1 MQKANLELVTNNA
14 AVEAVRYVLQTHVMF
29 SVLPLG
35 EKRLLEPILEV
46 RRYQAGSLVGRQG
59 QPIDGMYIVYNGR
72 LRLKQE
78 ADDKIVSVGVVT
90 EGATLGEMSLLD
102 DSEWNHDLVTEGP
115 VEMIVLTTAR
125 ARPLLQQNKIIEE
138 HFKRFVGLIKVGER
152 LRTLLGKAP
161 YSPEQFTQMVSELG
175 LKRIKADGAV
185 FNQGDSDPRLYYIE
199 SGTVELVRQPLSGG
213 AISFG
218 RVGRGSLI
226 GEGGAVPRPDVS
238 GNQPHTARAVS
249 EVTVLVIYQGTVKK
263 LLDLNP
269 ELGERLR
276 QRIRELER
284 YEQEELSIRQRTEG
298 VDQRIRLADSITEE
312 EFRSRSTT
320 QDEAAAVKFKVIRQ
334 EHEADNVAACLTMI
348 INHHGR
354 SFPLNAIKAKTG
366 LEGTNL
372 TIDDMIRGAENL
384 GFRSKGYALRY
395 EDLKTAL
402 LPGVISL
409 EGYHF
414 AVLIKVGDREVQI
427 ADPRDNKVK
436 RIPKDEFVRQWTAC
450 SVAGVVDKRPEAG
463 VFIALEPTQ
472 RFETEGVKQKNPL
485 SYFIS
490 YILPYKMYFAEA
502 VLAALVIN
510 ILGLASPLFTQ
521 TIVDTVI
528 VHKDNSLLNMMLA
541 GMVLVA
547 VLTTSMTVI
556 QSLLLAHT
564 TTRLDMRLM
573 AEFYRHVLSLPM
585 PFFLS
590 VNKGEILSRFG
601 ENQKIRHI
609 LTGSSITT
617 VMNVLMLVIYF
628 FMMFAYSAKLSI
640 IVIFFLPVFILIV
653 TYFTPRLKKVSQE
666 IFLSNTQAQ
675 SALIESLNGIEPI
688 KATSNEYFA
697 RARWEN
703 AFVENV
709 NRGFH
714 QQRLSL
720 LNSSVFQLAILGM
733 TTMVLWVGASQVIAN
748 QMTVGELMGFQML
761 MGLVTSPV
769 LQMVNLWSQLQEVRI
784 SVDRVSEYLDKE
796 PEDEVATTPARMR
809 KAVGQLDGKI
819 DFKGV
824 FFSYRA
830 GKDTMNIM
838 QDFNLSINPGEKI
851 AFVGPA
857 GCGKSTIAKMV
868 LGFNIPQRG
877 EVSIDGMNIN
887 QMDIQSLR
895 RNIGVVLQDSF
906 LFAGSVAENIAFGD
920 PEPDMRTVQ
929 EVARLA
935 GAEEFILK
943 LPLGF
948 QTPIG
953 EKGQALSGGQRQR
966 ICIARA
972 LYRRPRI
979 MIFDE
984 ATSALDNQT
993 EEMIIRQLKE
1003 KVLPGRTSISIAHR
1017 LTTIMNSDRIC
1028 FIRDGIVQEQ
1038 GTHAQLIDPLYIKEQ
1053 QFKGLYYNLARTQF
1067 NLPPLEGKAL
1077 EELTRENKLAIL
1089 DRFGFVPEGLEHQH
1103 SLLGKLQSEVVA

>member
-1 MQKANLELVTNNA
+1 
-14 AVEAVRYVLQTHVMF
+14 
-29 SVLPLG
+29 VLPAA
-35 EKRLLEPILEV
+35 
-46 RRYQAGSLVGRQG
+46 Q
-59 QPIDGMYIVYNGR
+59 
-72 LRLKQE
+72 
-78 ADDKIVSVGVVT
+78 
-90 EGATLGEMSLLD
+90 
-102 DSEWNHDLVTEGP
+102 
-115 VEMIVLTTAR
+115 AR
-125 ARPLLQQNKIIEE
+125 ALLAQDKIIEE
-138 HFKRFVGLIKVGER
+138 HFKRFVGLVKVGER
-152 LRTLLGKAP
+152 LRTLLGKAK
-161 YSPEQFTQMVSELG
+161 YTPEQFSEMLG
-175 LKRIKADGAV
+175 EVGVKRIKAEGTV

-199 SGTVELVRQPLSGG
+199 SGTVELTRQPLAGDP
-213 AISFG
+213 ISLG

-226 GEGGAVPRPDVS
+226 GEGGALPRADKTS
-238 GNQPHTARAVS
+238 AQPHTARVTA
-249 EVTVLVIYQGTVKK
+249 EVTVLVIYQNTVRK
-263 LLDLNP
+263 LLDFNP
-269 ELGERLR
+269 ELADRLR
-276 QRIRELER
+276 RRVRELEQ
-284 YEQEELSIRQRTEG
+284 YEQDELSIRQRTEG
-298 VDQRIRLADSITEE
+298 VDQRIQLADSLTEDEFKSRAKVQE
-312 EFRSRSTT
+312 EH
-320 QDEAAAVKFKVIRQ
+320 VKFKIIRQ
-334 EHEADNVAACLTMI
+334 EHDADNAATCLTMI
-348 INHHGR
+348 VNHYGR
-354 SFPLNAIKAKTG
+354 QFPVNAIKAKTG
-366 LEGTNL
+366 LEGTNPN
-372 TIDDMIRGAENL
+372 IDQLLRAAENL
-384 GFRSKGYALRY
+384 GFRAKGYALRY
-395 EDLKTAL
+395 DDLKAAL
-402 LPGVISL
+402 LPGVVSL

-414 AVLIKVGDREVQI
+414 AVVIKATDREVQL
-427 ADPRDNKVK
+427 ADPRQNRLR
-436 RIPKDEFVRQWTAC
+436 RIPKDEFIRMWTAA
-450 SVAGVVDKRPEAG
+450 SVGPQVDKRPDAG
-463 VFIALEPTQ
+463 VFLALEPTQ

-485 SYFIS
+485 SYFLA
-490 YILPYKMYFAEA
+490 YILPYKKFFGEA

-510 ILGLASPLFTQ
+510 ILGLASPLFIQ
-521 TIVDTVI
+521 SIVDTVI
-528 VHKDNSLLNMMLA
+528 VHKDRSLLNMMLA

-547 VLTTSMTVI
+547 VLTSGMSVV

-573 AEFYRHVLSLPM
+573 AEFYRHILSLPM

-617 VMNVLMLVIYF
+617 VMNVLMLTIYF

-640 IVIFFLPVFILIV
+640 IVIIFLPIFIGIV
-653 TYFTPRLKKVSQE
+653 MYFTPRLKKISQE

-675 SALIESLNGIEPI
+675 SALIESLNGIEAI

-703 AFVENV
+703 SFVENV

-714 QQRLSL
+714 QQKLSL
-720 LNSSVFQLAILGM
+720 MNSSIFQMAILGM
-733 TTMVLWVGASQVIAN
+733 TTSVLWFGANQVIGN
-748 QMTVGELMGFQML
+748 EMTVGELMGFNML
-761 MGLVTSPV
+761 MGLVTNPV

-784 SVDRVSEYLDKE
+784 SVDRVAEYLDRE

-809 KAVGQLDGKI
+809 KAVGQLDGKVE
-819 DFKGV
+819 FKGV
-824 FFSYRA
+824 YFSYRA

-838 QDFNLSINPGEKI
+838 QDFNLTIQPGEKI

-857 GCGKSTIAKMV
+857 GCGKSTIAKML

-877 EVSIDGMNIN
+877 EVTIDGININ
-887 QMDIQSLR
+887 QMDIASLR

-943 LPLGF
+943 LPLGY

-966 ICIARA
+966 VCIARA

-993 EEMIIRQLKE
+993 EELIIKQLKE
-1003 KVLPGRTSISIAHR
+1003 KVLPGRTSFSIAHR

-1028 FIRDGIVQEQ
+1028 YIRDGIVQEQ
-1038 GTHAQLIDPLYIKEQ
+1038 GAHVQLIDPVYIKDMGY
-1053 QFKGLYYNLARTQF
+1053 KGLYYNLARTQF
-1067 NLPPLEGKAL
+1067 NLPPLGQNL
-1077 EELTRENKLAIL
+1077 VELSREQKVLVL
-1089 DRFGFVPEGLEHQH
+1089 DRFGYVPEAGEQQQA
-1103 SLLGKLQSEVVA
+1103 LLSRLQAETRS

>member
-1 MQKANLELVTNNA
+1 MYKANLELVTNNA
-14 AVEAVRYVLQTHVMF
+14 AVEAVRSVLQTHVMF
-29 SVLPLG
+29 SVLPLA
-35 EKRLLEPILEV
+35 EKRLLEPLLEV
-46 RRYQAGSLVGRQG
+46 RRYPAGGDIARQG
-59 QPIDGMYIVYNGR
+59 TPIDGMYIVHNGR
-72 LRLKQE
+72 VRLKRE
-78 ADDKIVSVGVVT
+78 TDGKLVSVAVLAA
-90 EGATLGEMSLLD
+90 GATLGEISLLD
-102 DSEWNHDLVTEGP
+102 DSDWNDELVCEGP
-115 VEMIVLTTAR
+115 VEMIVLPAAGAR
-125 ARPLLQQNKIIEE
+125 ALLGQNKIVEE
-138 HFKRFVGLIKVGER
+138 HFKRFVGLVKVGER
-152 LRTLLGKAP
+152 LRALLGAAR
-161 YSPEQFTQMVSELG
+161 YTPEQFTQMVGELG

-185 FNQGDSDPRLYYIE
+185 FTQGDNDPRLYYIE
-199 SGTVELVRQPLSGG
+199 SGTVELVRQPLSGEP
-213 AISFG
+213 ISFG

-226 GEGGAVPRPDVS
+226 GEGGAVPRPDVVGS
-238 GNQPHTARAVS
+238 QPHTARVVAD
-249 EVTVLVIYQGTVKK
+249 VTVLVFYQNTVKT

-276 QRIRELER
+276 QRVRDLER
-284 YEQEELSIRQRTEG
+284 YEQDELSIRRRTEG
-298 VDQRIRLADSITEE
+298 VDQRVQLADSITEAEYRARGGVQE
-312 EFRSRSTT
+312 E
-320 QDEAAAVKFKVIRQ
+320 AAVKFKVVRQ
-334 EHEADNVAACLTMI
+334 NHEADNVAACLTMVV
-348 INHHGR
+348 NHHGR
-354 SFPLNAIKAKTG
+354 AFPLNAIKAKTG
-366 LEGTNL
+366 LEGTRL

-395 EDLKTAL
+395 DDLKTAL

-409 EGYHF
+409 EGFHF
-414 AVLIKVGDREVQI
+414 AVLVKVGEREVRI
-427 ADPRDNKVK
+427 ADPRDNKVR
-436 RIPKDEFVRQWTAC
+436 RIPKDEFIRMWTAA
-450 SVAGVVDKRPEAG
+450 SVAGAVDKRPDAG
-463 VFIALEPTQ
+463 VFIAMEPTQ

-490 YILPYKMYFAEA
+490 YIMPYKIYFAEA

-528 VHKDNSLLNMMLA
+528 VHKDVSLLNMMLA

-547 VLTTSMTVI
+547 VLTTAMTVI

-617 VMNVLMLVIYF
+617 VMNLLMLVIYF
-628 FMMFAYSAKLSI
+628 FMMFAYSAKLSV
-640 IVIFFLPVFILIV
+640 IVIIFLPIFVGIV
-653 TYFTPRLKKVSQE
+653 MYFTPRLKRVSQE

-714 QQRLSL
+714 QQRLGL

-733 TTMVLWVGASQVIAN
+733 TTAVLWVGASQVIAN

-761 MGLVTSPV
+761 MGLVTNPV

-796 PEDEVATTPARMR
+796 PEDEVATTPGRMR
-809 KAVGQLDGKI
+809 KAVGQLEGKI
-819 DFKGV
+819 DFRGV

-838 QDFNLSINPGEKI
+838 QDFNLTINPGERI

-857 GCGKSTIAKMV
+857 GCGKSTIAKMI
-868 LGFNIPQRG
+868 LGFNIPQQG
-877 EVSIDGMNIN
+877 EVLIDGIGIN

-943 LPLGF
+943 LPLGY

-966 ICIARA
+966 VCIARA

-993 EEMIIRQLKE
+993 EELIIKQLKE

-1038 GTHAQLIDPLYIKEQ
+1038 GTHSQLIDPLYIRERA
-1053 QFKGLYYNLARTQF
+1053 FKGLYYNLAQTQF
-1067 NLPPLEGKAL
+1067 SLPPLDGKVL
-1077 EELTRENKLAIL
+1077 EELGRERKLSIL
-1089 DRFGFVPEGLEHQH
+1089 DRFGFVPEALEHQH
-1103 SLLGKLQSEVVA
+1103 ALLAKLEGEVGV

>member
-1 MQKANLELVTNNA
+1 MQKANLERVTNNA
-14 AVEAVRYVLQTHVMF
+14 AVEAVRNVLQTHVMF
-29 SVLPLG
+29 SVLPLA
-35 EKRLLEPILEV
+35 EKRLLEPMLEV
-46 RRYQAGSLVGRQG
+46 RRYAANSHICRQG

-72 LRLKQE
+72 VRLKQE
-78 ADDKIVSVGVVT
+78 SSDKLVSVGVVT
-90 EGATLGEMSLLD
+90 DGATLGEMSLLG
-102 DSEWNHDLVTEGP
+102 DSDWNHDLVTEGP
-115 VEMIVLTTAR
+115 VEMIVLPASEAR
-125 ARPLLQQNKIIEE
+125 LLISQDRIVEE
-138 HFKRFVGLIKVGER
+138 HFKRFVGLVKVGER
-152 LRTLLGKAP
+152 LRALLGKAK
-161 YSPEQFTQMVSELG
+161 YSAEQFTQMVGELG
-175 LKRIKADGAV
+175 VKRIKADGAI
-185 FNQGDSDPRLYYIE
+185 FNQGDNDPRLYYIE
-199 SGTVELVRQPLSGG
+199 SGTVDLIRQPLSGE

-226 GEGGAVPRPDVS
+226 GEGGAVPRPDTS
-238 GNQPHTARAVS
+238 GNQPHTARAVT
-249 EVTVLVIYQGTVKK
+249 EVTVLVIYQATVKK

-269 ELGERLR
+269 ELAEQLR
-276 QRIRELER
+276 ARIRELER
-284 YEQEELSIRQRTEG
+284 YEQEEVGIRQRTEG
-298 VDQRIRLADSITEE
+298 VDQRIKLADAVTED
-312 EFRSRSTT
+312 EFRSQSKV
-320 QDEAAAVKFKVIRQ
+320 AVDTAKFKVVKQDRD
-334 EHEADNVAACLTMI
+334 ADNVAACLTMI
-348 INHHGR
+348 INHYGR
-354 SFPLNAIKAKTG
+354 QFPLTTIKAKTG
-366 LEGTNL
+366 LESTTLN
-372 TIDDMIRGAENL
+372 IDDVIRGAENL
-384 GFRSKGYALRY
+384 GFRSKGYALHY
-395 EDLKTAL
+395 DSLKTSM
-402 LPGVISL
+402 LPGIISL

-414 AVLIKVGDREVQI
+414 AVLIKVGDREVHV
-427 ADPRDNKVK
+427 ADPRDSKIR
-436 RIPKDEFVRQWTAC
+436 RIPKDEFIRIWTAA
-450 SVAGVVDKRPEAG
+450 SVRGVTDKRPDAG

-472 RFETEGVKQKNPL
+472 RFETMGIKQKNPL

-490 YILPYKMYFAEA
+490 YILPYKGYFAEA
-502 VLAALVIN
+502 ILAALVIN

-528 VHKDNSLLNMMLA
+528 VHKDVSLLNMMLA

-547 VLTTSMTVI
+547 VLTTGMTVI

-585 PFFLS
+585 SFFLS

-609 LTGSSITT
+609 LTGSTITT

-640 IVIFFLPVFILIV
+640 IVIIFLPIFIAIV
-653 TYFTPRLKKVSQE
+653 MYFTPRLKRVSQE

-720 LNSSVFQLAILGM
+720 MNSSVFQLAILGM
-733 TTMVLWVGASQVIAN
+733 TTTVLWVGASQVIGN

-784 SVDRVSEYLDKE
+784 SVDRVAEFLDQD
-796 PEDEVATTPARMR
+796 PEHEVATTPNTIRR
-809 KAVGQLDGKI
+809 AVGQLEGKI
-819 DFKGV
+819 DFRNV

-838 QDFNLSINPGEKI
+838 QDFNLSIEQGQRI

-877 EVSIDGMNIN
+877 EVTIDGININ
-887 QMDIQSLR
+887 QMDISSLR

-906 LFAGSVAENIAFGD
+906 LFAGSVAQNIAFGD
-920 PEPDMRTVQ
+920 PEPDMQTVQ
-929 EVARLA
+929 DVARLA

-943 LPLGF
+943 LPLGYE
-948 QTPIG
+948 TPIG

-993 EEMIIRQLKE
+993 EELIIKQLKE

-1038 GTHAQLIDPLYIKEQ
+1038 GTHHQLIDPLYIKEMNY
-1053 QFKGLYYNLARTQF
+1053 KGMYYNLARTQF
-1067 NLPPLEGKAL
+1067 NLPPLGGSML
-1077 EELTRENKLAIL
+1077 IDLTREQKLRLL
-1089 DRFGFVPEGLEHQH
+1089 DRFGFVPEAIEHQH
-1103 SLLGKLQSEVVA
+1103 ALNDRLLGEIAH